1 VSSKNC
7 NASHN
12 GLCVLTVC
20 ADSATI
26 DDVMR
31 ATLQV
36 FAAQFVGGLGDYLNR
51 TANLDILQRA
61 QDSEACLCVI
71 DFDRDRIE
79 AVQTAKALQQMFGA
93 RITMIALSERSDPA
107 LILDAMR
114 SGCNEYLVKPVRI
127 EQLSDSLVRLQSR
140 WAGSEKASTLRGG
153 VMAFLG
159 TRGGAGATTLAVHIA
174 TFLAKVHQRR
184 VLLVDL
190 HSQLGHVGLYLGFPG
205 SRYDFPELV
214 RNVGRLD
221 SALLSGFV
229 AHHESGVDVLQS
241 PDVLDVGGEA
251 AVDDAERALLFL
263 RGLYDYVIFDC
274 QRSFTGANLAII
286 DHADELYLIAT
297 PDVPAV
303 RDLSRCVDRLI
314 QCNISPGK
322 LKVAVNRY
330 SSAGAVS
337 LPQIEKAIRQPI
349 SITIPNCSAELIRAM
364 NTGTPLDPE
373 SKSEFVSQVRKWAA
387 SLVPGATLQEAE
399 TPTRSGWRIP
409 FLSSLKAA
417 S

>member
-1 VSSKNC
+1 MSSKTS
-7 NASHN
+7 NATRN

-20 ADSATI
+20 ADSHTI

-36 FAAQFVGGLGDYLNR
+36 FAAQFVGGLTDYLNR
-51 TANLDILQRA
+51 TANLEILQRA

-71 DFDRDRIE
+71 DFDRDRVE
-79 AVQTAKALQQMFGA
+79 AVHTANSLQQMLGA
-93 RITMIALSERSDPA
+93 RITMIALSERADPA

-114 SGCNEYLVKPVRI
+114 SGCNEYLVKPLRI

-140 WAGSEKASTLRGG
+140 WATSEKASTLRAG
-153 VMAFLG
+153 VLAFLG
-159 TRGGAGATTLAVHIA
+159 TRGGAGSTTLAVHVA
-174 TFLAKVHQRR
+174 TFLSRLHARR
-184 VLLVDL
+184 VLVIDL
-190 HSQLGHVGLYLGFPG
+190 HPQLGHVGLYLGLPG

-221 SALLSGFV
+221 SSLLSGFV

-241 PDVLDVGGEA
+241 PDVMDSTAEA

-274 QRSFTGANLAII
+274 PRSFSGANLAVI
-286 DHADELYLIAT
+286 DHADELYLVAT

-314 QCNISPGK
+314 QCNLSPGK

-330 SSAGAVS
+330 SSHGAVT
-337 LPQIEKAIRQPI
+337 LQQIEKAIRQPI

-373 SKSEFVSQVRKWAA
+373 SKSEFVSQMRKWAA
-387 SLVPGATLQEAE
+387 SLVPGGSAPEPEAA
-399 TPTRSGWRIP
+399 PRAGWRIP
-409 FLSSLKAA
+409 FLSSLKPA

>member
-1 VSSKNC
+1 M
-7 NASHN
+7 
-12 GLCVLTVC
+12 LTVC
-20 ADSATI
+20 ADSHTI

-36 FAAQFVGGLGDYLNR
+36 FAAQFVGGLTDYLNR
-51 TANLDILQRA
+51 TANLEILQRA

-71 DFDRDRIE
+71 DFDRDRVE
-79 AVQTAKALQQMFGA
+79 AVHTANALQQMFGA
-93 RITMIALSERSDPA
+93 RITMIALSGRADPT

-114 SGCNEYLVKPVRI
+114 SGCNEYLVKPLRI

-140 WAGSEKASTLRGG
+140 WATSEKASTLRGG
-153 VMAFLG
+153 VLAFLG
-159 TRGGAGATTLAVHIA
+159 TRGGAGSTTLAVHIA
-174 TFLAKVHQRR
+174 TYLSRLHGRR

-190 HSQLGHVGLYLGFPG
+190 HAQLGHVGLYLGLPG

-229 AHHESGVDVLQS
+229 SHHESGVDVLQS
-241 PDVLDVGGEA
+241 SDVMDIAVEA

-274 QRSFTGANLAII
+274 QRSFSGANLAVI
-286 DHADELYLIAT
+286 DHADELYLVAT

-330 SSAGAVS
+330 SSQGAVT
-337 LPQIEKAIRQPI
+337 LQRIEKAIRQPI

-364 NTGTPLDPE
+364 NTGTPLDAQ
-373 SKSEFVSQVRKWAA
+373 SKSEFVAQVRKWAA
-387 SLVPGATLQEAE
+387 SLVPGAGVPEPEVTAR
-399 TPTRSGWRIP
+399 PAWRLP
-409 FLSSLKAA
+409 FLSSLKSAG
-417 S
+417 

>member
-1 VSSKNC
+1 MSSKNS

-36 FAAQFVGGLGDYLNR
+36 FAAQFVGGLSDYLNR

-71 DFDRDRIE
+71 DFDRDRVE

-93 RITMIALSERSDPA
+93 RITMIALSERADPA

-114 SGCNEYLVKPVRI
+114 SGCNEYLVKPVRV

-140 WAGSEKASTLRGG
+140 WASNEKASTLRGG
-153 VMAFLG
+153 VLAFLG

-174 TFLAKVHQRR
+174 TFLTRVHERR

-205 SRYDFPELV
+205 SRYDFAELV

-241 PDVLDVGGEA
+241 CDVLDLATEP

-330 SSAGAVS
+330 SSAGAVN

-349 SITIPNCSAELIRAM
+349 SITVPNCSAELIRAM

-373 SKSEFVSQVRKWAA
+373 GKSEFVSQVRKWAA
-387 SLVPGATLQEAE
+387 SLVPGTAMAGVE
-399 TPTRSGWRIP
+399 TPARSGWRIP
-409 FLSSLKAA
+409 FLSSLRTA

>member
-1 VSSKNC
+1 MSSKNS

-12 GLCVLTVC
+12 RLCVLTVC

-36 FAAQFVGGLGDYLNR
+36 FAAQFVGGLNDYLNR

-71 DFDRDRIE
+71 DFDRDRVE
-79 AVQTAKALQQMFGA
+79 AVQTAKSLQQMFGT

-127 EQLSDSLVRLQSR
+127 EQLSDSLVRLQGR
-140 WAGSEKASTLRGG
+140 WAGSEKASPLRGG
-153 VMAFLG
+153 VLAFLG
-159 TRGGAGATTLAVHIA
+159 TRGGAGTTTLAVHIA
-174 TFLAKVHQRR
+174 TFLARVHQRR

-190 HSQLGHVGLYLGFPG
+190 HSQLGHVGLYLGLPG

-214 RNVGRLD
+214 RNIGRLD
-221 SALLSGFV
+221 TALLSGFV
-229 AHHESGVDVLQS
+229 AHHDSGVDVLQS
-241 PDVLDVGGEA
+241 PDVLDVTSEA

-274 QRSFTGANLAII
+274 QRSFAGANLAVI
-286 DHADELYLIAT
+286 DHADELYLVAT

-322 LKVAVNRY
+322 LKVAVNRC
-330 SSAGAVS
+330 SSSGAVS
-337 LPQIEKAIRQPI
+337 LQQIEKAIRQPVSMTI
-349 SITIPNCSAELIRAM
+349 SNCSTELIRAM
-364 NTGTPLDPE
+364 NTGTPLDPGG
-373 SKSEFVSQVRKWAA
+373 KSEFVSQVRKWAA
-387 SLVPGATLQEAE
+387 SLVPGAVVPE
-399 TPTRSGWRIP
+399 TETSARSGWRIP

>member
-1 VSSKNC
+1 MSSKNC

-71 DFDRDRIE
+71 DFDRDRVE
-79 AVQTAKALQQMFGA
+79 AVLTAKSLQQMFGA

-114 SGCNEYLVKPVRI
+114 SGCNEYLVKPVKI

-153 VMAFLG
+153 VLAFLG

-174 TFLAKVHQRR
+174 TFLAEIHERR

-190 HSQLGHVGLYLGFPG
+190 HSQLGHVGLYLGLPG

-229 AHHESGVDVLQS
+229 AHHDSGVDVLQS
-241 PDVLDVGGEA
+241 PDVLDVSAEA

-274 QRSFTGANLAII
+274 QRSFAGANLAII

-337 LPQIEKAIRQPI
+337 LQQIEKAIRQPI
-349 SITIPNCSAELIRAM
+349 SITIPNCSSELIRAM
-364 NTGTPLDPE
+364 NTGTPLAPE
-373 SKSEFVSQVRKWAA
+373 SKSEFASQVRKWAA
-387 SLVPGATLQEAE
+387 SLVPGATVQVAGA
-399 TPTRSGWRIP
+399 PARSPWRIP
-409 FLSSLKAA
+409 FLSSLKTA

>member
-1 VSSKNC
+1 MSGKNS
-7 NASHN
+7 NASRN

-36 FAAQFVGGLGDYLNR
+36 FAAQFVGGLTDYLSR

-93 RITMIALSERSDPA
+93 SITMIALSERADPA

-140 WAGSEKASTLRGG
+140 WAGSEKASALRGG
-153 VMAFLG
+153 VLAFLG

-174 TFLAKVHQRR
+174 TFLASAHERR

-190 HSQLGHVGLYLGFPG
+190 HSQLGHVGLYLGLPG

-229 AHHESGVDVLQS
+229 AHHVSGVDVLQS
-241 PDVLDVGGEA
+241 PDVLDTTTEA

-330 SSAGAVS
+330 SSAGAVT
-337 LPQIEKAIRQPI
+337 LQQIEKAIRQPI
-349 SITIPNCSAELIRAM
+349 SITIPNCSSDLIRAM
-364 NTGTPLDPE
+364 NTGTPLDPAG
-373 SKSEFVSQVRKWAA
+373 KSEFVSQVRKWAA
-387 SLVPGATLQEAE
+387 SLVPGAALAE
-399 TPTRSGWRIP
+399 TETPVRTGWRIP
-409 FLSSLKAA
+409 FLGSLRPA

>member
-1 VSSKNC
+1 VSSKNSS
-7 NASHN
+7 ASRN

-36 FAAQFVGGLGDYLNR
+36 FAAQFVGGLSDYLSR

-79 AVQTAKALQQMFGA
+79 AVQTAKSLQQMFGA
-93 RITMIALSERSDPA
+93 SITMIALSERADPA

-140 WAGSEKASTLRGG
+140 WSSSEKASTLRGG
-153 VMAFLG
+153 ILAFLG

-174 TFLAKVHQRR
+174 TFLARLHERR

-190 HSQLGHVGLYLGFPG
+190 HSQLGHVGLYLGLPG

-229 AHHESGVDVLQS
+229 AHHDSGVDVLQS
-241 PDVLDVGGEA
+241 PDVLDSTMEA

-274 QRSFTGANLAII
+274 QRSFNGANLAVI

-330 SSAGAVS
+330 SSAGAVT

-349 SITIPNCSAELIRAM
+349 SITIPNCSSELIRAM
-364 NTGTPLDPE
+364 NTGTPLDPQ
-373 SKSEFVSQVRKWAA
+373 SKSEFVTQVRKWAE
-387 SLVPGATLQEAE
+387 SLVPGTNLPEAGAAVR
-399 TPTRSGWRIP
+399 PGWRFP
-409 FLSSLKAA
+409 FWNSLKPA

>member
-1 VSSKNC
+1 MSSKTSN
-7 NASHN
+7 STRN

-20 ADSATI
+20 ADSHTI

-36 FAAQFVGGLGDYLNR
+36 FAAQFVGGLNDYLNR
-51 TANLDILQRA
+51 TANLEILQRA
-61 QDSEACLCVI
+61 QDSEACLCII
-71 DFDRDRIE
+71 DFDRDRVE
-79 AVQTAKALQQMFGA
+79 AVHTANALQQMFGA
-93 RITMIALSERSDPA
+93 RITMIALSERADPA

-114 SGCNEYLVKPVRI
+114 SGCNEYLVKPLRI

-140 WAGSEKASTLRGG
+140 WAGSEKASNSRGG
-153 VMAFLG
+153 VLAFLG
-159 TRGGAGATTLAVHIA
+159 TRGGAGSTTLAVHIA
-174 TFLAKVHQRR
+174 TFLSRVHERR

-190 HSQLGHVGLYLGFPG
+190 HPQLGHVGLYLGLQP
-205 SRYDFPELV
+205 SRYDFGELV

-229 AHHESGVDVLQS
+229 AQHESGVEVLQS
-241 PDVLDVGGEA
+241 PDVMDGAGET
-251 AVDDAERALLFL
+251 AVDDAERAMLFL

-274 QRSFTGANLAII
+274 PRNFSGTNLAVI

-314 QCNISPGK
+314 QSNLSPGK

-330 SSAGAVS
+330 CSQGAVT

-364 NTGTPLDPE
+364 NTGTPLDPAG
-373 SKSEFVSQVRKWAA
+373 KSEFVSQIRKWAA
-387 SLVPGATLQEAE
+387 SLVPGASALEPQSA
-399 TPTRSGWRIP
+399 PRGAWRLP
-409 FLSSLKAA
+409 FWGSLKTA

>member
-1 VSSKNC
+1 MSSKNS

-36 FAAQFVGGLGDYLNR
+36 FAAQFVGGLSDYLNR

-71 DFDRDRIE
+71 DFDRDRVE
-79 AVQTAKALQQMFGA
+79 AVQTAKSLQQMFGA

-140 WAGSEKASTLRGG
+140 WATSEKASTLRGG
-153 VMAFLG
+153 VLAFLG
-159 TRGGAGATTLAVHIA
+159 TRGGAGATTLAVHIGA
-174 TFLAKVHQRR
+174 FLARVHHRR

-190 HSQLGHVGLYLGFPG
+190 HSQLGHVGLYLGLPG

-229 AHHESGVDVLQS
+229 AHHDSGVEVLQS
-241 PDVLDVGGEA
+241 ADVLDLATEA

-286 DHADELYLIAT
+286 DHADELYLVAT

-330 SSAGAVS
+330 SSAGAVT
-337 LPQIEKAIRQPI
+337 LQQIEKAIRQPI

-364 NTGTPLDPE
+364 NTGTPLDCE
-373 SKSEFVSQVRKWAA
+373 SKSEFVVQVRKWAA
-387 SLVPGATLQEAE
+387 SLVPGASLQETEA
-399 TPTRSGWRIP
+399 PARSGWRIP
-409 FLSSLKAA
+409 FLRSLKAA

>member
-1 VSSKNC
+1 MSSKTTNPTR
-7 NASHN
+7 N

-20 ADSATI
+20 ADSHTI

-36 FAAQFVGGLGDYLNR
+36 FAAQFVGGMTDYLNR
-51 TANLDILQRA
+51 TANLEILQRA

-71 DFDRDRIE
+71 DFDRDRVE
-79 AVQTAKALQQMFGA
+79 AVHTANALQQMFGA
-93 RITMIALSERSDPA
+93 RITMIALSERADPA

-114 SGCNEYLVKPVRI
+114 SGCNEYLVKPLRI

-140 WAGSEKASTLRGG
+140 WAGSEKASNSRGG
-153 VMAFLG
+153 VLAFLG
-159 TRGGAGATTLAVHIA
+159 TRGGAGTTTLAVHMA
-174 TFLAKVHQRR
+174 TFLSGVHERR
-184 VLLVDL
+184 VLMVDL
-190 HSQLGHVGLYLGFPG
+190 HAQLGHVGLYLGLQP
-205 SRYDFPELV
+205 SRYDFSELV

-241 PDVLDVGGEA
+241 LDVMDSISEP
-251 AVDDAERALLFL
+251 AVDDAERAMLFL

-274 QRSFTGANLAII
+274 QRSFNGTNLAII

-314 QCNISPGK
+314 QCNLSPGK

-330 SSAGAVS
+330 CSQGAVT
-337 LPQIEKAIRQPI
+337 LQQIEKAIRQPI
-349 SITIPNCSAELIRAM
+349 SMTVPNCSAELIRAM

-373 SKSEFVSQVRKWAA
+373 GKSEFVSQMRKWAA
-387 SLVPGATLQEAE
+387 SLVPGANAPEPQTTSRA
-399 TPTRSGWRIP
+399 GWRIP
-409 FLSSLKAA
+409 FWSSLKTA

>member
-1 VSSKNC
+1 MSNKTS
-7 NASHN
+7 NAARN

-20 ADSATI
+20 ADSHTI

-36 FAAQFVGGLGDYLNR
+36 FAAQFVGGLTDYLSR
-51 TANLDILQRA
+51 TAKLDILQRA
-61 QDSEACLCVI
+61 QDSDACLCVI
-71 DFDRDRIE
+71 DFDRDRVE
-79 AVQTAKALQQMFGA
+79 AVHTANALQQMLGT
-93 RITMIALSERSDPA
+93 RITMIALSERSDPT

-114 SGCNEYLVKPVRI
+114 SGCNEYLVKPLRI

-140 WAGSEKASTLRGG
+140 WASSEKASTLRGG
-153 VMAFLG
+153 VLAFLG

-174 TFLAKVHQRR
+174 TFLSRLHERR

-190 HSQLGHVGLYLGFPG
+190 HSQLGHVGLYLGLRG

-229 AHHESGVDVLQS
+229 AHHESGIDVLQS
-241 PDVLDVGGEA
+241 PDVMDTA
-251 AVDDAERALLFL
+251 AEPPIDDAERALLFL

-274 QRSFTGANLAII
+274 QRSFSGAHLAVI
-286 DHADELYLIAT
+286 DHADELC
-297 PDVPAV
+297 DVPAV

-314 QCNISPGK
+314 QCNLSPGK
-322 LKVAVNRY
+322 LKVAINRY
-330 SSAGAVS
+330 CSQGAVT
-337 LPQIEKAIRQPI
+337 LQQIEKAIRQPI
-349 SITIPNCSAELIRAM
+349 SITVPNCSSELIRAM
-364 NTGTPLDPE
+364 NTGTPLDPQGN
-373 SKSEFVSQVRKWAA
+373 SEFVSQLAKWAA
-387 SLVPGATLQEAE
+387 SLVPGATVPEPQAAVR
-399 TPTRSGWRIP
+399 PAWRIP
-409 FLSSLKAA
+409 FWSSVKQA

>member
-1 VSSKNC
+1 MSSKNS
-7 NASHN
+7 NATRN

-36 FAAQFVGGLGDYLNR
+36 FAAQFVGGLTDYLNR

-71 DFDRDRIE
+71 DFDRDRVE
-79 AVQTAKALQQMFGA
+79 AVQTAKSLQQMFGSS
-93 RITMIALSERSDPA
+93 ITMIALSERADPA

-153 VMAFLG
+153 VLAFLG

-174 TFLAKVHQRR
+174 TLLAKVHQRR

-190 HSQLGHVGLYLGFPG
+190 HAQLGHVGLYLGLPG

-241 PDVLDVGGEA
+241 PDVLDNAVEA

-274 QRSFTGANLAII
+274 QRSFSGANLAVI
-286 DHADELYLIAT
+286 DNADELYLIAT

-330 SSAGAVS
+330 SSQGAVT
-337 LPQIEKAIRQPI
+337 LQQVEKAIRQPI
-349 SITIPNCSAELIRAM
+349 SMTIPNCSNELIRAM
-364 NTGTPLDPE
+364 NTGRPLDPE
-373 SKSEFVSQVRKWAA
+373 GKSEFVSQLRKWAA
-387 SLVPGATLQEAE
+387 SLVPVTSVPEEKPAV
-399 TPTRSGWRIP
+399 RSAWRIP
-409 FLSSLKAA
+409 FWNSVKQAG
-417 S
+417 

>member
-1 VSSKNC
+1 VSSKNS

-36 FAAQFVGGLGDYLNR
+36 FAAQFVGGLNDYLNR
-51 TANLDILQRA
+51 TANLDLLQRA

-71 DFDRDRIE
+71 DFDRDRVE
-79 AVQTAKALQQMFGA
+79 AVQTAKSLQQMFGA

-153 VMAFLG
+153 LLAFLG

-190 HSQLGHVGLYLGFPG
+190 HAQLGHVGLYLGFPG
-205 SRYDFPELV
+205 SRYDFAELV
-214 RNVGRLD
+214 RNIGRLD

-229 AHHESGVDVLQS
+229 AHHDSGVDVLQS
-241 PDVLDVGGEA
+241 PDVLDVASEA
-251 AVDDAERALLFL
+251 AADDAERALLFL

-274 QRSFTGANLAII
+274 QRSFTGANLAVI
-286 DHADELYLIAT
+286 DHADELYLVAT

-322 LKVAVNRY
+322 LKVAVNR
-330 SSAGAVS
+330 SSSSGAVS
-337 LPQIEKAIRQPI
+337 LQQIEKAIRQPV

-364 NTGTPLDPE
+364 NTGTPLDPGG
-373 SKSEFVSQVRKWAA
+373 KSEFVSQIRKWAA
-387 SLVPGATLQEAE
+387 SLVPGAAVPEAE
-399 TPTRSGWRIP
+399 TPAWSGWRIP
-409 FLSSLKAA
+409 FLSSLKVA